1 MKNEFAKLH
10 DEMLDYENDIL
21 SDVEMLS
28 ELRNK
33 IYDNKCK
40 EDLKLV
46 RPILNSILY
55 DTERYIGWLEGK
67 VEE

>member
-1 MKNEFAKLH
+1 MKNEFVNLH
-10 DEMLDYENDIL
+10 DEMIDYEHNIL

-28 ELRNK
+28 DLRNK
-33 IYDNKCK
+33 IYKNKCK

-46 RPILNSILY
+46 RPILNSILH

-67 VEE
+67 V